1 MKKIQLATKIWV
13 MWCFNYDCPE
23 TFIRHICEVT
33 EKNYLKDHLLAKWS
47 YFYETFGCQS
57 AMNNFYVELDED
69 LKNALVDYAIN
80 VYGPRG
86 MKTTYEKYC
95 NA

>member
-1 MKKIQLATKIWV
+1 MGRQSRVRTRSVRKFVNNLNST
-13 MWCFNYDCPE
+13 NY
-23 TFIRHICEVT
+23 
-33 EKNYLKDHLLAKWS
+33 EKDSVSNKDLGDVVLAKWS
-47 YFYETFGCQS
+47 HFCEIFGCRS